1 MHVSSIVCLDDL
13 VREDTWP
20 ASEFVLDLVRLPIFH
35 ASGLRV
41 GKTPHRPDGHG
52 LKPGFCLTQFRALCQ
67 TDGQMPTWH
76 ALHHTVP
83 AAAADY
89 LLRHLPDDA
98 LVLGHEMAPWLIQ
111 LLDNAD
117 LAWIDLRVSPLRFG
131 SDLIMG
137 LRTNRAEIHAAV
149 APLALGTTELVAEAS
164 QMAARTRLRRR
175 GEAQLRL
182 PADPVV
188 YVGQPE
194 CEPSLVDT
202 DGRIVR
208 ASDHADTLYRLA
220 RTGPMLYLADPR
232 AGDFARIEREMLE
245 RVTGH
250 RVQLCEMDAY
260 ELLACDDEITLVGL
274 SSAVLQEAQW
284 FARKA
289 YALHGSFAVPS
300 FEPMPTPDGYLQIAS
315 HVLLGE
321 ALWSAALLQ
330 PPRGALISAPP
341 RANLLRELRNDWAGY
356 AEATLRGST
365 LVREAFVQA
374 GGLRQADALRR
385 TENELAHTRDELRQ
399 LRTELDQLRRVLD
412 ETARI
417 AANAAALA
425 RPAPPPR
432 AKHGATARNAAA

>member
-1 MHVSSIVCLDDL
+1 MNISSIVCLDDL

-35 ASGLRV
+35 ASGLRL
-41 GKTPHRPDGHG
+41 GKTPHRPDAQG
-52 LKPGFCLTQFRALCQ
+52 LKPGFSLAQFRTLCRI
-67 TDGQMPTWH
+67 DGVQPTWH
-76 ALHHTVP
+76 ALHHDIP
-83 AAAADY
+83 AVAADY
-89 LLRHLPDDA
+89 LMQHLDTDA
-98 LVLGHEMAPWLIQ
+98 LVLGHEMAPWLIG
-111 LLDNAD
+111 LLDSAD
-117 LAWIDLRVSPLRFG
+117 VAWIDLRVSPLRFG

-149 APLALGTTELVAEAS
+149 APLALGTAELVAEAA

-182 PADPVV
+182 PADPIV

-194 CEPSLVDT
+194 CETSLVNR
-202 DGRIVR
+202 DGHIVR
-208 ASDHADTLYRLA
+208 ASDHAETLYRLA
-220 RTGPMLYLADPR
+220 RTGPMMYLPDPR

-245 RVTGH
+245 RLTGH
-250 RVQLCEMDAY
+250 RVPVCELDTY

-274 SSAVLQEAQW
+274 SSGVLQEAQW

-289 YALHGSFAVPS
+289 YALFGTFATPS

-321 ALWSAALLQ
+321 ALWSAVLQ
-330 PPRGALISAPP
+330 QPARAEPLTVAP
-341 RANLLRELRNDWAGY
+341 RANLLRELRNDWSGY

-365 LVREAFVQA
+365 LVREGFAQA
-374 GGLRQADALRR
+374 GGARQAEALRR
-385 TENELAHTRDELRQ
+385 TENELASTRDELRQ
-399 LRTELDQLRRVLD
+399 LRGEIDQLRRVLD

-417 AANAAALA
+417 AAQSAALA
-425 RPAPPPR
+425 RPEPPLR
-432 AKHGATARNAAA
+432 AKPATAARKALA

>member
-1 MHVSSIVCLDDL
+1 MNVSTIVSLDDL

-41 GKTPHRPDGHG
+41 SKTPHRADGHG
-52 LKPGFCLTQFRALCQ
+52 LKPGFSIQQFRALCMV
-67 TDGQMPTWH
+67 DGQMPTWQ
-76 ALHHTVP
+76 ALHHAVP

-89 LLRHLPDDA
+89 LLQHLPADA
-98 LVLGHEMAPWLIQ
+98 LVLGHEMAPWLIAQ
-111 LLDNAD
+111 LDSAD
-117 LAWIDLRVSPLRFG
+117 VAWVDLRMSPLRFG
-131 SDLIMG
+131 SDLVMG

-149 APLALGTTELVAEAS
+149 APLAMGTAELVAEAS
-164 QMAARTRLRRR
+164 QMAARARLRRR
-175 GEAQLRL
+175 GESQLRL
-182 PADPVV
+182 PADPVIF
-188 YVGQPE
+188 VGQPE
-194 CEPSLVDT
+194 CEASLVQA

-208 ASDHADTLYRLA
+208 ASDHAETLQRLA

-232 AGDFARIEREMLE
+232 AGDFARIERETLE
-245 RVTGH
+245 RLIGQ
-250 RVQLCEMDAY
+250 RVPLCEMDAY

-274 SSAVLQEAQW
+274 SSGVLLEAQW

-289 YALHGSFAVPS
+289 YALHGTSATPS

-315 HVLLGE
+315 HTLLGE
-321 ALWSAALLQ
+321 ALWSAALQQ
-330 PPRGALISAPP
+330 PLREEPIVVAP

-356 AEATLRGST
+356 AEATLRGSA
-365 LVREAFVQA
+365 LVREAFAQA

-385 TENELAHTRDELRQ
+385 AENELAHTKDEVRQ
-399 LRTELDQLRRVLD
+399 LRAELDQLRRVLD

-425 RPAPPPR
+425 RPMPPVRGKP
-432 AKHGATARNAAA
+432 ATTARKAAA

>member
-41 GKTPHRPDGHG
+41 GKTPHRPEGHG
-52 LKPGFCLTQFRALCQ
+52 LRSGFSLGEFRSLCQ

-76 ALHHTVP
+76 ALHHAVP
-83 AAAADY
+83 TAAADY
-89 LLRHLPDDA
+89 LLRHLPDDC
-98 LVLGHEMAPWLIQ
+98 LVLGHEMAPWLIH
-111 LLDNAD
+111 LLEAAD
-117 LAWIDLRVSPLRFG
+117 IAWIDLRISPLRFG

-137 LRTNRAEIHAAV
+137 LRTNRAEIHAAI
-149 APLALGTTELVAEAS
+149 APLAMGTAGLLADAA

-182 PADPVV
+182 PADPMV

-194 CEPSLVDT
+194 CETSLVGT

-208 ASDHADTLYRLA
+208 ASDHADTLTRLA
-220 RTGPMLYLADPR
+220 HTGPLLYLPDPR

-245 RVTGH
+245 RLTGQ
-250 RVQLCEMDAY
+250 RVPLCEMDAY
-260 ELLACDDEITLVGL
+260 ELLACDDELTLVGL
-274 SSAVLQEAQW
+274 SSTVLQEAQW
-284 FARKA
+284 FARRA

-321 ALWSAALLQ
+321 ALWSAALQQ
-330 PPRGALISAPP
+330 PLRAEPITLAP
-341 RANLLRELRNDWAGY
+341 RANLLRDLRNDWAGY
-356 AEATLRGST
+356 AEATLRGSS
-365 LVREAFVQA
+365 LVREAYVQA

-385 TENELAHTRDELRQ
+385 TENELAHTKDEVRQ
-399 LRTELDQLRRVLD
+399 LRAELDQLRRVLD

-425 RPAPPPR
+425 RPAPSPR
-432 AKHGATARNAAA
+432 ARHAATARKAAA